1 MVWWTLMGEASK
13 QGMKK
18 IGGEPNQTKFTY
30 DSLINTT
37 RNSPGGGERMTATR
51 TD

>member
-1 MVWWTLMGEASK
+1 MNTNGGSK
-13 QGMKK
+13 QARNEK
-18 IGGEPNQTKFTY
+18 IGGGEPNPTKFTY
-30 DSLINTT
+30 DSLINTI

>member
-1 MVWWTLMGEASK
+1 MNTNGGSK
-13 QGMKK
+13 QARNEKNW
-18 IGGEPNQTKFTY
+18 GEPNQTKFTY